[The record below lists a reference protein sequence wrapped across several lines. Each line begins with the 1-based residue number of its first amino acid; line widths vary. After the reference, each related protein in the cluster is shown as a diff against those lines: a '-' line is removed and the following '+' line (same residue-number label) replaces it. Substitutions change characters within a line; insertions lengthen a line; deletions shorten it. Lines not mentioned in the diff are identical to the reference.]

1 MAEASAPAPAD
12 PRGDGA
18 LLAVEGLRIELERR
32 ARPPVPIARDVSLR
46 VDEGEIVG
54 LIGESGSG
62 KTMTAKSLIGLLP
75 DRIRVVAGRAM
86 FRSRDLFALTAPQMR
101 RVRGAEIA
109 LIPQDALHAL
119 NPVQV
124 IGRQVGEPVEV
135 HTRRP
140 AADIRELVLRL
151 LERVRIPNARVRAG
165 DYPHQ
170 FSGGMQQRAL
180 TAMALSMEPHLI
192 LADEP
197 TTALDVTIQAE
208 IIALIRDLRTQTG
221 ASFLFISHDLG
232 LVSSLCDRIYVM
244 YAGEIVESGAHEEIF
259 GRPRH
264 PYTRA
269 LMGAAPRLLGNPER
283 LATIPGRI
291 PPPSEEI
298 AGCRFRVRCPLA
310 ETRCG
315 APPPLRDLAGGHA
328 ARCWLA

>member
-1 MAEASAPAPAD
+1 MAEGATPQGRD
-12 PRGDGA
+12 GGA
-18 LLAVEGLRIELERR
+18 LLVVEGLRIELERR
-32 ARPPVPIARDVSLR
+32 ALPPVPIARDVSLR
-46 VDEGEIVG
+46 VDESEIVG

-62 KTMTAKSLIGLLP
+62 KTVTAKSLIGLLP
-75 DRIRVVAGRAM
+75 DRIRVAAGRAM
-86 FRSRDLFALTAPQMR
+86 YRGRDLFALTPQQMR
-101 RVRGAEIA
+101 AVRGAEIS

-135 HTRRP
+135 HTRRA

-151 LERVRIPNARVRAG
+151 LERVRIPDARARAG

-180 TAMALSMEPHLI
+180 TAMALSMEPPLI

-208 IIALIRDLRTQTG
+208 IIALIRDLRAQTG

-244 YAGEIVESGAHEEIF
+244 YAGEIVESGNRDAIF
-259 GRPRH
+259 NRTRH

-269 LMGAAPRLLGNPER
+269 LIGAVPRLAGNPEM
-283 LATIPGRI
+283 LPTIPGRI
-291 PPPSEEI
+291 PQPFEEI
-298 AGCRFRVRCPLA
+298 EGCRFRDRCPMAGPRCISPPHLESDGGDHAVRCWYA
-310 ETRCG
+310 
-315 APPPLRDLAGGHA
+315 
-328 ARCWLA
+328 

>member
-1 MAEASAPAPAD
+1 MTEGKTPVERRAGE
-12 PRGDGA
+12 A
-18 LLAVEGLRIELERR
+18 LLAVEGLSIELERR
-32 ARPPVPIARDVSLR
+32 ALPPVPIARDVSLR
-46 VDEGEIVG
+46 VEEGEIVG

-75 DRIRVVAGRAM
+75 ERIQVVAGRAM
-86 FRSRDLFALTAPQMR
+86 FRSRDLFALSPPQMR
-101 RVRGAEIA
+101 AVRGAEIS

-135 HTRRP
+135 HTRRRGS
-140 AADIRELVLRL
+140 DVRDLVVRL
-151 LERVRIPNARVRAG
+151 LERVRIPNARARTG
-165 DYPHQ
+165 NYPHQ

-180 TAMALSMEPHLI
+180 TAMALSMEPPLI

-208 IIALIRDLRTQTG
+208 IIALIRDLRAQTG
-221 ASFLFISHDLG
+221 TSFLFISHDLG

-244 YAGEIVESGAHEEIF
+244 YAGEIVESGARDEIF

-283 LATIPGRI
+283 LSTIPGRI
-291 PPPSEEI
+291 PQPSEEI
-298 AGCRFRVRCPLA
+298 AGCRFRDRCPLA
-310 ETRCG
+310 ESRC
-315 APPPLRDLAGGHA
+315 ATSPALREVAEGHA
-328 ARCWLA
+328 VRCWLA

>member
-1 MAEASAPAPAD
+1 MAEGAAPAG
-12 PRGDGA
+12 RDGGRT
-18 LLAVEGLRIELERR
+18 LLAVEGLRIEVERR
-32 ARPPVPIARDVSLR
+32 GLAPVPIARDVSLR
-46 VDEGEIVG
+46 VGEGEIVG

-62 KTMTAKSLIGLLP
+62 KTVTAKSLIGLLP
-75 DRIRVVAGRAM
+75 DRIRVAAGRATY
-86 FRSRDLFALTAPQMR
+86 RGRDLFALTPRQMR
-101 RVRGAEIA
+101 AVRGAEIS

-140 AADIRELVLRL
+140 AADVRELVVRL
-151 LERVRIPNARVRAG
+151 LERVRIPDPRARAG
-165 DYPHQ
+165 AYPHQ

-180 TAMALSMEPHLI
+180 TAMALSMEPPLI

-208 IIALIRDLRTQTG
+208 IIALIRDLRAQTG

-232 LVSSLCDRIYVM
+232 LVSSLCDWIYVM
-244 YAGEIVESGAHEEIF
+244 YAGEIVESGAREGIF
-259 GRPRH
+259 DRPRH
-264 PYTRA
+264 PYTHA

-283 LATIPGRI
+283 LSTIPGRI
-291 PPPSEEI
+291 PQPAEEI
-298 AGCRFRVRCPLA
+298 AGCRFRDRCPRA
-310 ETRCG
+310 EPRCAA
-315 APPPLRDLAGGHA
+315 APALREVAGGHA

>member
-1 MAEASAPAPAD
+1 MTDAAAPAG
-12 PRGDGA
+12 GDGGGT
-18 LLAVEGLRIELERR
+18 LLAVEGLCIELERR
-32 ARPPVPIARDVSLR
+32 ALPPVPIARDVSLR
-46 VDEGEIVG
+46 VEQGEIVG

-62 KTMTAKSLIGLLP
+62 KTMTAKSLLGLLP
-75 DRIRVVAGRAM
+75 ERIRVVAGRAT
-86 FRSRDLFALTAPQMR
+86 FRSRDLFALSPQHMR
-101 RVRGAEIA
+101 AVRGAEIA

-124 IGRQVGEPVEV
+124 VGRQVGEPVEV
-135 HTRRP
+135 HTRRRP
-140 AADIRELVLRL
+140 ADIRKLVVSL
-151 LERVRIPNARVRAG
+151 LERVRIPDARVRTG
-165 DYPHQ
+165 NYPHQ

-180 TAMALSMEPHLI
+180 TAMALSMEPPLI

-208 IIALIRDLRTQTG
+208 IIALIRDLRAQTG
-221 ASFLFISHDLG
+221 TSFLFISHDLG

-244 YAGEIVESGAHEEIF
+244 YAGEIVESGARDEMF
-259 GRPRH
+259 GRPCH

-283 LATIPGRI
+283 LSTIPGRI
-291 PPPSEEI
+291 PQPTEEI

-310 ETRCG
+310 ESRC
-315 APPPLRDLAGGHA
+315 AEPPPLRDVAEGHA

>member
-1 MAEASAPAPAD
+1 MDRRSGET
-12 PRGDGA
+12 
-18 LLAVEGLRIELERR
+18 LLAVEGLSIELERR
-32 ARPPVPIARDVSLR
+32 ALPPVAIARDVSLR
-46 VDEGEIVG
+46 VEEGEIVG

-75 DRIRVVAGRAM
+75 ERIHVVAGRAM
-86 FRSRDLFALTAPQMR
+86 FRARDLFALAPPQMR
-101 RVRGAEIA
+101 AVRGAEIA

-135 HTRRP
+135 HTGRRT
-140 AADIRELVLRL
+140 ADIRDLVVRL
-151 LERVRIPNARVRAG
+151 LERVRIPDARARTS

-180 TAMALSMEPHLI
+180 TAMALSMEPPLI

-208 IIALIRDLRTQTG
+208 IIALIRDLRAQTG
-221 ASFLFISHDLG
+221 TSFLFISHDLG

-244 YAGEIVESGAHEEIF
+244 YAGEIVESGTRNEIF

-283 LATIPGRI
+283 LSTIPGRI
-291 PPPSEEI
+291 PQPSEEI
-298 AGCRFRVRCPLA
+298 AGCRFRDRCPLA
-310 ETRCG
+310 ESRC
-315 APPPLRDLAGGHA
+315 ATPPALREVAEGHT

>member
-1 MAEASAPAPAD
+1 MTDAAVPAG
-12 PRGDGA
+12 GDGGGT
-18 LLAVEGLRIELERR
+18 LLAVEGLCIELERR
-32 ARPPVPIARDVSLR
+32 ALPPVPIARDVSLR
-46 VDEGEIVG
+46 VEQGEIVG

-62 KTMTAKSLIGLLP
+62 KTMTAKSLLGLLP
-75 DRIRVVAGRAM
+75 ERIRVVAGRAT
-86 FRSRDLFALTAPQMR
+86 FRSRDLFALSPQHMR
-101 RVRGAEIA
+101 AVRGAEIA

-124 IGRQVGEPVEV
+124 VGRQVGEPVEV
-135 HTRRP
+135 HTRRRP
-140 AADIRELVLRL
+140 ADIRKLVVSL
-151 LERVRIPNARVRAG
+151 LERVRIPDARVRTG
-165 DYPHQ
+165 NYPHQ

-180 TAMALSMEPHLI
+180 TAMALSMEPPLI

-208 IIALIRDLRTQTG
+208 IIALIRDLRAQTG
-221 ASFLFISHDLG
+221 TSFLFISHDLG

-244 YAGEIVESGAHEEIF
+244 YAGEIVESGARDEMF
-259 GRPRH
+259 GRPCH

-283 LATIPGRI
+283 LSTIPGRI
-291 PPPSEEI
+291 PQPTEEI

-310 ETRCG
+310 ESRC
-315 APPPLRDLAGGHA
+315 AEPPPLRDVAEGHA

>member
-1 MAEASAPAPAD
+1 MAEGAA
-12 PRGDGA
+12 PRGGDGGRT
-18 LLAVEGLRIELERR
+18 LLAVEGLRIELEQR
-32 ARPPVPIARDVSLR
+32 AAPPAPIARDVSLR
-46 VDEGEIVG
+46 VGEGEIVG

-75 DRIRVVAGRAM
+75 ERIRVVAGRAIY
-86 FRSRDLFALTAPQMR
+86 RSQDLLALTPRQMR
-101 RVRGAEIA
+101 AVRGAGIA

-124 IGRQVGEPVEV
+124 VGRQVGEPVEV
-135 HTRRP
+135 HSRRR
-140 AADIRELVLRL
+140 ASDIRDLVVRL
-151 LERVRIPNARVRAG
+151 LERVRIPNARARTG

-180 TAMALSMEPHLI
+180 TAMALSMEPPLI

-208 IIALIRDLRTQTG
+208 IIALIRDLRAQTG
-221 ASFLFISHDLG
+221 TSFLFISHDLG

-244 YAGEIVESGAHEEIF
+244 YAGEIVESGARGDIF

-298 AGCRFRVRCPLA
+298 AGCRFRDRCPLA
-310 ETRCG
+310 ESRCA
-315 APPPLRDLAGGHA
+315 APAPLRGVAAGHA
-328 ARCWLA
+328 VRCWLA

>member
-1 MAEASAPAPAD
+1 MAEAAKPSG
-12 PRGDGA
+12 RDGGRT
-18 LLAVEGLRIELERR
+18 LLAVEGLQIELERR
-32 ARPPVPIARDVSLR
+32 AQPPAPIARNVSLR

-62 KTMTAKSLIGLLP
+62 KTVTAKSLIGLLP
-75 DRIRVVAGRAM
+75 DRIRVAAGRAM
-86 FRSRDLFALTAPQMR
+86 YRGRDLFALTPQQMR
-101 RVRGAEIA
+101 AVRGAEIS

-135 HTRRP
+135 HTNRP
-140 AADIRELVLRL
+140 AADIRDLVVRL
-151 LERVRIPNARVRAG
+151 LERVRIPDPRARAG

-180 TAMALSMEPHLI
+180 TAMALSMEPPLI

-208 IIALIRDLRTQTG
+208 IIALIRDLRAQTG

-244 YAGEIVESGAHEEIF
+244 YAGEIVESGARDGIF

-264 PYTRA
+264 PYTHA

-283 LATIPGRI
+283 LSTIPGRI
-291 PPPSEEI
+291 PQPSEEM
-298 AGCRFRVRCPLA
+298 AGCRFRDRCPRA
-310 ETRCG
+310 ESRC
-315 APPPLRDLAGGHA
+315 ADHPALREVAEGHA
-328 ARCWLA
+328 VRCWLA

>member
-1 MAEASAPAPAD
+1 MTDVATSPE
-12 PRGDGA
+12 RNGGGA

-32 ARPPVPIARDVSLR
+32 AQPPVPIARDVSLR

-75 DRIRVVAGRAM
+75 ERIHVVAGRAV
-86 FRSRDLFALTAPQMR
+86 FRSRDLLALTPRQMR
-101 RVRGAEIA
+101 GVRGAEIA

-124 IGRQVGEPVEV
+124 IGRQVGEPLEV

-140 AADIRELVLRL
+140 ATDIRDLVVRL
-151 LERVRIPNARVRAG
+151 LERVRIPDAKARTG

-180 TAMALSMEPHLI
+180 TAMALSMEPPLI

-208 IIALIRDLRTQTG
+208 IITLIRDLRAQTG

-244 YAGEIVESGAHEEIF
+244 YAGEIVESGALDEIF

-269 LMGAAPRLLGNPER
+269 LVGAAPRLLGNPER
-283 LATIPGRI
+283 LSTIPGRI

-310 ETRCG
+310 ESRCIE
-315 APPPLRDLAGGHA
+315 PPPLRAVAKGHA
-328 ARCWLA
+328 TRCWLA

>member
-1 MAEASAPAPAD
+1 MAEGAAPAD
-12 PRGDGA
+12 ERGGGA
-18 LLAVEGLRIELERR
+18 LLEVEGLTIELERR
-32 ARPPVPIARDVSLR
+32 AQAPVPIARDVSLR
-46 VDEGEIVG
+46 VDEREIVG

-75 DRIRVVAGRAM
+75 DRIRVAAGRAM
-86 FRSRDLFALTAPQMR
+86 FRSRDLFALTAQQMR
-101 RVRGAEIA
+101 AVRGAEIS

-140 AADIRELVLRL
+140 ATDIRDLVLRL
-151 LERVRIPNARVRAG
+151 LERVRIPDARARAS
-165 DYPHQ
+165 DHPHQ

-180 TAMALSMEPHLI
+180 TAMALSMEPPLI

-244 YAGEIVESGAHEEIF
+244 YAGEIVESGARDEIF
-259 GRPRH
+259 GGPRH

-269 LMGAAPRLLGNPER
+269 LTGAAPRLLGNPER
-283 LATIPGRI
+283 LSTIPGRI
-291 PPPSEEI
+291 PQPSEEI
-298 AGCRFRVRCPLA
+298 AGCRFRIRCPLA
-310 ETRCG
+310 EPRCA
-315 APPPLRDLAGGHA
+315 APPLLREVAEGHA